1 MTFQDDQLSPGY
13 NQFDEE
19 RFVTELPKRHGRR
32 AFARDKARVLH
43 SAGLR
48 RLAAKTQMM
57 SAGADDFPRTRL
69 THTLEVAQIGRE
81 LGEALGCDPDLVE
94 TACLVHD
101 LGHPPFGHNGE
112 EALHKASLDIG
123 GFEGNAQTFRLLT
136 RLESKTIRDGRSLGL
151 NLTRAT
157 LDAATKYPW
166 GFDGKNPKFGYYQED
181 KEIFDWVRLEVKS
194 QGKVFEA
201 QVMDIADDI
210 AYSVHDIEDAIY
222 GKHFSP
228 LALDSEP
235 EFIEGDLGDL
245 IINPKYNR
253 FNKLPDLEKQ
263 LNHYKLQNKKCL
275 VIGSGGASRAI
286 IYSLISQKVRKI
298 FIANRDQEKALKL
311 IADFK
316 NFSQQNL
323 VELEFVPLKTKFD
336 FLNEIDLIINGT
348 SLGMVNQQK
357 LDIDISNAKKT
368 AIVYDIVYKPLI
380 TDLLRQAKELDL
392 QIITGIGMLIEQA
405 LIGFEAWFKTKAKF
419 DLELE
424 KILLKNC

>member
-48 RLAAKTQMM
+48 RLSAKTQVM

-81 LGEALGCDPDLVE
+81 LGDALGCDPDLVE

-112 EALHKASLDIG
+112 EALHKASLEIG

-166 GFDGKNPKFGYYQED
+166 AFDGKNPKFGFYEED
-181 KEIFDWVRLEVKS
+181 KEIFDWVRLNVKN
-194 QGKVFEA
+194 QTKVFEA

-222 GKHFSP
+222 GQHFSP

-235 EFIEGDLGDL
+235 EFKEVVKLAATEYAPEINEDNLNKALNSLIKQSWWVKSFTATQVDMAALKNMTSHLIGKFTEEIEQATKAGNKAENFTRYNANLIVPLDTKAQIAVLKAVVNLFVMQRKGAAENYAKEQDL
-245 IINPKYNR
+245 I
-253 FNKLPDLEKQ
+253 
-263 LNHYKLQNKKCL
+263 LNIVEGLQN
-275 VIGSGGASRAI
+275 
-286 IYSLISQKVRKI
+286 
-298 FIANRDQEKALKL
+298 N
-311 IADFK
+311 
-316 NFSQQNL
+316 
-323 VELEFVPLKTKFD
+323 P
-336 FLNEIDLIINGT
+336 
-348 SLGMVNQQK
+348 QK
-357 LDIDISNAKKT
+357 LDPQFKHQFDNAGSSKEAKRAVIDQVAS
-368 AIVYDIVYKPLI
+368 L
-380 TDLLRQAKELDL
+380 TDSSARRLAQEFV
-392 QIITGIGMLIEQA
+392 G
-405 LIGFEAWFKTKAKF
+405 
-419 DLELE
+419 
-424 KILLKNC
+424 

>member
-48 RLAAKTQMM
+48 RLSAKTQVM

-81 LGEALGCDPDLVE
+81 LGDALGCDPDLVE

-166 GFDGKNPKFGYYQED
+166 AFDGKNPKFGFYEED
-181 KEIFDWVRLEVKS
+181 KEIFDWVRLNVKNQS
-194 QGKVFEA
+194 KVFEA

-222 GKHFSP
+222 GQHFSP

-235 EFIEGDLGDL
+235 EFKEVVKLAATEYATEINEDNLNKALNSLIKQSWWVKSFTATQVDMAALKNMTSHLIGKFTEEIEQATKAGNKAENFTRYNANLIVPLETKAQIAVLKAVVNLFVMQRKGAAENYAKEQDL
-245 IINPKYNR
+245 I
-253 FNKLPDLEKQ
+253 
-263 LNHYKLQNKKCL
+263 LNIVEGLQN
-275 VIGSGGASRAI
+275 
-286 IYSLISQKVRKI
+286 
-298 FIANRDQEKALKL
+298 N
-311 IADFK
+311 
-316 NFSQQNL
+316 
-323 VELEFVPLKTKFD
+323 P
-336 FLNEIDLIINGT
+336 
-348 SLGMVNQQK
+348 QK
-357 LDIDISNAKKT
+357 LDPQFKHQFENAGSSKEAKRAVIDQVAS
-368 AIVYDIVYKPLI
+368 L
-380 TDLLRQAKELDL
+380 TDSSARRLAQEFV
-392 QIITGIGMLIEQA
+392 G
-405 LIGFEAWFKTKAKF
+405 
-419 DLELE
+419 
-424 KILLKNC
+424 

>member
-48 RLAAKTQMM
+48 RLSAKTQVM

-81 LGEALGCDPDLVE
+81 LGDALGCDPDLVE

-166 GFDGKNPKFGYYQED
+166 AFDGKNPKFGFYEED
-181 KEIFDWVRLEVKS
+181 KEIFDWVRLEVK
-194 QGKVFEA
+194 GRAKVFEA

-222 GKHFSP
+222 GQHFSP

-235 EFIEGDLGDL
+235 EFKEVVKLAAKEYAPEIDEDNLNKALNSLIKQSWWVKSFTATQVDMAALKNMTSHLIGKFTEEIEQATKSGNNAENFTRYNANLIVPLETKSQIAVLKAVVNLFVMQRKGAAENYAKEQDL
-245 IINPKYNR
+245 IMNIV
-253 FNKLPDLEKQ
+253 EG
-263 LNHYKLQNKKCL
+263 LQN
-275 VIGSGGASRAI
+275 
-286 IYSLISQKVRKI
+286 
-298 FIANRDQEKALKL
+298 N
-311 IADFK
+311 
-316 NFSQQNL
+316 
-323 VELEFVPLKTKFD
+323 P
-336 FLNEIDLIINGT
+336 
-348 SLGMVNQQK
+348 QK
-357 LDIDISNAKKT
+357 LDPQFKHQFDNAGSSKEAKRAVIDQVAS
-368 AIVYDIVYKPLI
+368 L
-380 TDLLRQAKELDL
+380 TDSSARRLAQEFV
-392 QIITGIGMLIEQA
+392 G
-405 LIGFEAWFKTKAKF
+405 
-419 DLELE
+419 
-424 KILLKNC
+424 

>member
-48 RLAAKTQMM
+48 RLSAKTQVM

-81 LGEALGCDPDLVE
+81 LGDALGCDPDLVE

-166 GFDGKNPKFGYYQED
+166 AFDGKNPKFGFYEED
-181 KEIFDWVRLEVKS
+181 KEIFDWVRLNVKNQS
-194 QGKVFEA
+194 KVFEA

-222 GKHFSP
+222 GQHFSP

-235 EFIEGDLGDL
+235 EFKEVVKLAATEYATEIDEDNLNKALNSLIKQSWWVKSFTATQVDMAALKNMTSHLIGKFTEEIEQATKAGNKAENFTRYNANLIVPLETKAQIAVLKAVVNLFVMQRKGAAENYAKEQDL
-245 IINPKYNR
+245 I
-253 FNKLPDLEKQ
+253 
-263 LNHYKLQNKKCL
+263 LNIVEGLQN
-275 VIGSGGASRAI
+275 
-286 IYSLISQKVRKI
+286 
-298 FIANRDQEKALKL
+298 N
-311 IADFK
+311 
-316 NFSQQNL
+316 
-323 VELEFVPLKTKFD
+323 P
-336 FLNEIDLIINGT
+336 
-348 SLGMVNQQK
+348 QK
-357 LDIDISNAKKT
+357 LDPQFKHQFDNAGSSKEAKRAVIDQVAS
-368 AIVYDIVYKPLI
+368 L
-380 TDLLRQAKELDL
+380 TDSSARRLAQEFV
-392 QIITGIGMLIEQA
+392 G
-405 LIGFEAWFKTKAKF
+405 
-419 DLELE
+419 
-424 KILLKNC
+424 

>member
-48 RLAAKTQMM
+48 RLSAKTQVM

-81 LGEALGCDPDLVE
+81 LGDALGCDPDLVE

-166 GFDGKNPKFGYYQED
+166 AFDGKNPKFGFYEED
-181 KEIFDWVRLEVKS
+181 KEIFDWVRLNAKNQS
-194 QGKVFEA
+194 KVFEA

-222 GKHFSP
+222 GQHFSP

-235 EFIEGDLGDL
+235 EFKEVVKLAATEYASEINEDNLNKALNSLIKQSWWVKSFTATQVDMAALKNMTSHLIGKFTEEIEQATKAGNKAENFTRYNANLIVPLETKAQIAVLKAVVNLFVMQRKGAAENYAKEQDL
-245 IINPKYNR
+245 I
-253 FNKLPDLEKQ
+253 
-263 LNHYKLQNKKCL
+263 LNIVEGLQN
-275 VIGSGGASRAI
+275 
-286 IYSLISQKVRKI
+286 
-298 FIANRDQEKALKL
+298 N
-311 IADFK
+311 
-316 NFSQQNL
+316 
-323 VELEFVPLKTKFD
+323 P
-336 FLNEIDLIINGT
+336 
-348 SLGMVNQQK
+348 QK
-357 LDIDISNAKKT
+357 LDPQFKHQFENAGSSKEAKRAVIDQVAS
-368 AIVYDIVYKPLI
+368 L
-380 TDLLRQAKELDL
+380 TDSSARRLAQEFV
-392 QIITGIGMLIEQA
+392 G
-405 LIGFEAWFKTKAKF
+405 
-419 DLELE
+419 
-424 KILLKNC
+424 

>member
-1 MTFQDDQLSPGY
+1 MIFQDDQLSPGY

-48 RLAAKTQMM
+48 RLSAKTQVM

-81 LGEALGCDPDLVE
+81 LGDALGCDPDLVE

-136 RLESKTIRDGRSLGL
+136 RLESKAIRDGRSLGL

-166 GFDGKNPKFGYYQED
+166 AFDGKNPKFGFYEED
-181 KEIFDWVRLEVKS
+181 KEIFDWVRLNAKS
-194 QGKVFEA
+194 QTKVFEA

-222 GKHFSP
+222 GQHFSP

-235 EFIEGDLGDL
+235 EFKEVVKLAATEYATEIDEDNLNKALNSLIKQSWWVKSFTATQVDMAALKNMTSHLIGKFTEEIEQATKAGNKAANFTRYNANLIVPLDTKAQIAVLKAVVNLFVMQRKGAAENYAKEQDL
-245 IINPKYNR
+245 I
-253 FNKLPDLEKQ
+253 
-263 LNHYKLQNKKCL
+263 LNIVEGLQN
-275 VIGSGGASRAI
+275 
-286 IYSLISQKVRKI
+286 
-298 FIANRDQEKALKL
+298 N
-311 IADFK
+311 
-316 NFSQQNL
+316 
-323 VELEFVPLKTKFD
+323 P
-336 FLNEIDLIINGT
+336 
-348 SLGMVNQQK
+348 QK
-357 LDIDISNAKKT
+357 LDPQFKHQFDNAGSSKEAKRAVIDQVAS
-368 AIVYDIVYKPLI
+368 L
-380 TDLLRQAKELDL
+380 TDSSARRLAQEFV
-392 QIITGIGMLIEQA
+392 G
-405 LIGFEAWFKTKAKF
+405 
-419 DLELE
+419 
-424 KILLKNC
+424 

>member
-48 RLAAKTQMM
+48 RLSAKTQVM

-81 LGEALGCDPDLVE
+81 LGDALGCDPDLVE

-166 GFDGKNPKFGYYQED
+166 AFDGKNPKFGFYEED
-181 KEIFDWVRLEVKS
+181 KEIFDWVRLNVKNQS
-194 QGKVFEA
+194 KVFEA

-222 GKHFSP
+222 GQHFSP

-235 EFIEGDLGDL
+235 EFKEVVKLAAKEYATEIDEDNLNRALNSLIKQSWWVKSFTATQVDMAALKNMTSHLIGKFTEEIEQATKAGNKAENFTRYNANLIVPLETKAQIAVLKAVVNLFVMQRKGAAENYAKEQDL
-245 IINPKYNR
+245 I
-253 FNKLPDLEKQ
+253 
-263 LNHYKLQNKKCL
+263 LNIVDGLQN
-275 VIGSGGASRAI
+275 
-286 IYSLISQKVRKI
+286 
-298 FIANRDQEKALKL
+298 N
-311 IADFK
+311 
-316 NFSQQNL
+316 
-323 VELEFVPLKTKFD
+323 P
-336 FLNEIDLIINGT
+336 
-348 SLGMVNQQK
+348 QK
-357 LDIDISNAKKT
+357 LDPQFKHQFDNAGSIKEAKRAVIDQVAS
-368 AIVYDIVYKPLI
+368 L
-380 TDLLRQAKELDL
+380 TDSSARRLAQEFV
-392 QIITGIGMLIEQA
+392 G
-405 LIGFEAWFKTKAKF
+405 
-419 DLELE
+419 
-424 KILLKNC
+424 

>member
-48 RLAAKTQMM
+48 RLSAKTQVM

-81 LGEALGCDPDLVE
+81 LGDALGCDPDLVE

-166 GFDGKNPKFGYYQED
+166 AFDGKNPKFGFYEED
-181 KEIFDWVRLEVKS
+181 KEIFDWVRLNVKN
-194 QGKVFEA
+194 QTKVFEA

-222 GKHFSP
+222 GQHFSP

-235 EFIEGDLGDL
+235 EFKEVVKLAATEYATEIDEDNLNKALNSLIKQSWWVKSFTATQVDMAALKNMTSHLIGKFTEEIEQATKAGNKAENFTRYNANLIVPLETKAQIAVLKAVVNLFVMQRKGAAENYAKEQDL
-245 IINPKYNR
+245 I
-253 FNKLPDLEKQ
+253 
-263 LNHYKLQNKKCL
+263 LNIVEGLQN
-275 VIGSGGASRAI
+275 
-286 IYSLISQKVRKI
+286 
-298 FIANRDQEKALKL
+298 N
-311 IADFK
+311 
-316 NFSQQNL
+316 
-323 VELEFVPLKTKFD
+323 P
-336 FLNEIDLIINGT
+336 
-348 SLGMVNQQK
+348 QK
-357 LDIDISNAKKT
+357 LDPQFKHQFDNAGSSKEAKRAVIDQVAS
-368 AIVYDIVYKPLI
+368 L
-380 TDLLRQAKELDL
+380 TDSSARRLAQEFV
-392 QIITGIGMLIEQA
+392 G
-405 LIGFEAWFKTKAKF
+405 
-419 DLELE
+419 
-424 KILLKNC
+424 

>member
-136 RLESKTIRDGRSLGL
+136 RLESKTIRHGRSLGL

-181 KEIFDWVRLEVKS
+181 KEIFDWVRLEVKG

-222 GKHFSP
+222 GKHFSS

-235 EFIEGDLGDL
+235 EFKEVV
-245 IINPKYNR
+245 
-253 FNKLPDLEKQ
+253 KLAAKE
-263 LNHYKLQNKKCL
+263 Y
-275 VIGSGGASRAI
+275 ASEI
-286 IYSLISQKVRKI
+286 DESILS
-298 FIANRDQEKALKL
+298 KALNLL
-311 IADFK
+311 INQSWWVKSFSATQVDMASLK
-316 NFSQQNL
+316 NMTSHL
-323 VELEFVPLKTKFD
+323 IGKFT
-336 FLNEIDLIINGT
+336 E
-348 SLGMVNQQK
+348 
-357 LDIDISNAKKT
+357 
-368 AIVYDIVYKPLI
+368 
-380 TDLLRQAKELDL
+380 E
-392 QIITGIGMLIEQA
+392 IEQA
-405 LIGFEAWFKTKAKF
+405 TKSGNKENNLIRYNANLIVPLDTKAQIAVLKSVVNLF
-419 DLELE
+419 VMQRKGAAENYAKEQDL
-424 KILLKNC
+424 ILSIVDGLQNNPLKLDPQFKQQYDNAESSKEAKRAVIDQVASLTDSSARRLAQEFVG

>member
-1 MTFQDDQLSPGY
+1 VNAFQDDQLSPGY

-48 RLAAKTQMM
+48 RLSAKTQVM

-81 LGEALGCDPDLVE
+81 LGEALGCDPDLLE

-101 LGHPPFGHNGE
+101 IGHPPFGHNGE

-166 GFDGKNPKFGYYQED
+166 AFDGKNPKFGFYEED
-181 KEIFDWVRLEVKS
+181 KEIFDWVRLEVK
-194 QGKVFEA
+194 GRAKVFEA

-222 GKHFSP
+222 GQHFSP

-235 EFIEGDLGDL
+235 EFKEVVKVAAKEYAPEIDEDNL
-245 IINPKYNR
+245 
-253 FNKLPDLEKQ
+253 NKA
-263 LNHYKLQNKKCL
+263 LN
-275 VIGSGGASRAI
+275 
-286 IYSLISQKVRKI
+286 SLIKQSWWVKSFTATQVDM
-298 FIANRDQEKALKL
+298 AALKNMTSHL
-311 IADFK
+311 IG
-316 NFSQQNL
+316 
-323 VELEFVPLKTKFD
+323 KFT
-336 FLNEIDLIINGT
+336 E
-348 SLGMVNQQK
+348 
-357 LDIDISNAKKT
+357 
-368 AIVYDIVYKPLI
+368 
-380 TDLLRQAKELDL
+380 E
-392 QIITGIGMLIEQA
+392 IEQA
-405 LIGFEAWFKTKAKF
+405 TKSGNKAENFTRYNANLIVPLETKAQIAVLKAVVNLF
-419 DLELE
+419 VMQRKGAAENYAKEQDLILSIVIGLE
-424 KILLKNC
+424 KNPLKLDPQFKHQFDNAASSKDAKRAVIDQVASLTDSSARRLAQEFVG

>member
-48 RLAAKTQMM
+48 RLSAKTQVM

-166 GFDGKNPKFGYYQED
+166 AFDGKNPKFGFYEED
-181 KEIFDWVRLEVKS
+181 KEIFDWVRLEVK
-194 QGKVFEA
+194 GRAKVFEA

-222 GKHFSP
+222 GQHFSP

-235 EFIEGDLGDL
+235 EFKEVVKVAAKEYAPEIDEDNL
-245 IINPKYNR
+245 
-253 FNKLPDLEKQ
+253 NKA
-263 LNHYKLQNKKCL
+263 LN
-275 VIGSGGASRAI
+275 
-286 IYSLISQKVRKI
+286 SLIKQSWWVKSFTATQI
-298 FIANRDQEKALKL
+298 DMAALKNMTSHL
-311 IADFK
+311 IG
-316 NFSQQNL
+316 
-323 VELEFVPLKTKFD
+323 KFA
-336 FLNEIDLIINGT
+336 E
-348 SLGMVNQQK
+348 
-357 LDIDISNAKKT
+357 
-368 AIVYDIVYKPLI
+368 
-380 TDLLRQAKELDL
+380 E
-392 QIITGIGMLIEQA
+392 IEQA
-405 LIGFEAWFKTKAKF
+405 TKSGNKAENFTRYNANLIVPLETKAQIAVLKAVVNLF
-419 DLELE
+419 VMQRKGAAENYAKEQDLILSIVDGLE
-424 KILLKNC
+424 KNPLKLDPQFKHQFDNAASSKDAKRAVIDQVASLTDSSARRLAQEFVG

>member
-48 RLAAKTQMM
+48 RLSAKTQVM

-81 LGEALGCDPDLVE
+81 LGDALGCDPDLVE

-166 GFDGKNPKFGYYQED
+166 AFDGKNPKFGFYEED
-181 KEIFDWVRLEVKS
+181 KEIFDWVRLNAKS
-194 QGKVFEA
+194 QTKVFEA

-222 GKHFSP
+222 GQHFSP

-235 EFIEGDLGDL
+235 EFKEVVKLAATEYATEIDEDNLNKALNSLIKQSWWVKSFTANQVEMAALKNMTSHLIGKFTEEIEQATKAGNKAENFTRYNANLIVPLETKAQIAVLKAVVNLFVMQRKGAAENYAKEQDL
-245 IINPKYNR
+245 I
-253 FNKLPDLEKQ
+253 
-263 LNHYKLQNKKCL
+263 LNIVDGLQN
-275 VIGSGGASRAI
+275 
-286 IYSLISQKVRKI
+286 
-298 FIANRDQEKALKL
+298 N
-311 IADFK
+311 
-316 NFSQQNL
+316 
-323 VELEFVPLKTKFD
+323 P
-336 FLNEIDLIINGT
+336 
-348 SLGMVNQQK
+348 QK
-357 LDIDISNAKKT
+357 LDPQFKHQFDNAGSSKEAKRAVIDQVAS
-368 AIVYDIVYKPLI
+368 L
-380 TDLLRQAKELDL
+380 TDSSARRLAQEFV
-392 QIITGIGMLIEQA
+392 G
-405 LIGFEAWFKTKAKF
+405 
-419 DLELE
+419 
-424 KILLKNC
+424 

>member
-48 RLAAKTQMM
+48 RLSAKTQVM

-81 LGEALGCDPDLVE
+81 LGDALGCDPDLVE

-112 EALHKASLDIG
+112 EALQKASLDIG

-166 GFDGKNPKFGYYQED
+166 AFDGKNPKFGYYEED
-181 KEIFDWVRLEVKS
+181 KDIFDWVRLEVKD
-194 QGKVFEA
+194 QAKVFEA

-222 GKHFSP
+222 GQHFSP

-235 EFIEGDLGDL
+235 EFKEVVKLAATEYATEIDEDNLNRALNSLIKQSWWVKSFTATQVDMAALKNMTSHLIGKFTEEIEQATKAGNKAENFTRYNANLIVPLETKAQIAVLKAVVNLFVMQRKGAAENYAKEQDL
-245 IINPKYNR
+245 I
-253 FNKLPDLEKQ
+253 
-263 LNHYKLQNKKCL
+263 LNIVEGLQN
-275 VIGSGGASRAI
+275 
-286 IYSLISQKVRKI
+286 
-298 FIANRDQEKALKL
+298 N
-311 IADFK
+311 
-316 NFSQQNL
+316 
-323 VELEFVPLKTKFD
+323 P
-336 FLNEIDLIINGT
+336 
-348 SLGMVNQQK
+348 QK
-357 LDIDISNAKKT
+357 LDPQFKHQFDNAESSKEAKRAVIDQVAS
-368 AIVYDIVYKPLI
+368 L
-380 TDLLRQAKELDL
+380 TDSSARRLAQEFV
-392 QIITGIGMLIEQA
+392 G
-405 LIGFEAWFKTKAKF
+405 
-419 DLELE
+419 
-424 KILLKNC
+424 

>member
-48 RLAAKTQMM
+48 RLSAKTQVM

-81 LGEALGCDPDLVE
+81 LGDALGCDPDLVE

-112 EALHKASLDIG
+112 EALHKAALDIG

-166 GFDGKNPKFGYYQED
+166 AFDGKNPKFGFYEED
-181 KEIFDWVRLEVKS
+181 KEIFDWVRLNVKNQS
-194 QGKVFEA
+194 KVFEA

-222 GKHFSP
+222 GQHFSP

-235 EFIEGDLGDL
+235 EFKEVVKLAATEYASEINEDNLNKAFNSLIKQSWWVKSFTATQVDMAALKNMTSHLIGKFTEEIEQATKAGNKAENFTRYNANLIVPLETKAQIAVLKAVVNLFVMQRKGAAENYAKEQDL
-245 IINPKYNR
+245 I
-253 FNKLPDLEKQ
+253 
-263 LNHYKLQNKKCL
+263 LNIVEGLQN
-275 VIGSGGASRAI
+275 
-286 IYSLISQKVRKI
+286 
-298 FIANRDQEKALKL
+298 N
-311 IADFK
+311 
-316 NFSQQNL
+316 
-323 VELEFVPLKTKFD
+323 P
-336 FLNEIDLIINGT
+336 
-348 SLGMVNQQK
+348 QK
-357 LDIDISNAKKT
+357 LDPQFKHQFDNAGSSKEAKRAVIDQVAS
-368 AIVYDIVYKPLI
+368 L
-380 TDLLRQAKELDL
+380 TDSSARRLAQEFV
-392 QIITGIGMLIEQA
+392 G
-405 LIGFEAWFKTKAKF
+405 
-419 DLELE
+419 
-424 KILLKNC
+424 

>member
-48 RLAAKTQMM
+48 RLSAKTQVM

-81 LGEALGCDPDLVE
+81 LGDALGCDPDLVE

-112 EALHKASLDIG
+112 EALHKAALDIG

-166 GFDGKNPKFGYYQED
+166 AFDGKNPKFGFYEED
-181 KEIFDWVRLEVKS
+181 KEIFDWVRLNVKNQS
-194 QGKVFEA
+194 KVFEA

-222 GKHFSP
+222 GQHFSP

-235 EFIEGDLGDL
+235 EFKEVVKLAATEYASEIDEDNLNKALNSLIKQSWWVKSFTATQVDMAALKNMTSHLIGKFTEEIEQATKAGNKAENFTRYNANLIVPLETKAQIAVLKAVVNLFVMQRKGAAENYAKEQDL
-245 IINPKYNR
+245 I
-253 FNKLPDLEKQ
+253 
-263 LNHYKLQNKKCL
+263 LNIVDGLQN
-275 VIGSGGASRAI
+275 
-286 IYSLISQKVRKI
+286 
-298 FIANRDQEKALKL
+298 N
-311 IADFK
+311 
-316 NFSQQNL
+316 
-323 VELEFVPLKTKFD
+323 P
-336 FLNEIDLIINGT
+336 
-348 SLGMVNQQK
+348 QK
-357 LDIDISNAKKT
+357 LDPQFKHQFDNAGSSKEAKRAVIDQVAS
-368 AIVYDIVYKPLI
+368 L
-380 TDLLRQAKELDL
+380 TDSSARRLAQEFV
-392 QIITGIGMLIEQA
+392 G
-405 LIGFEAWFKTKAKF
+405 
-419 DLELE
+419 
-424 KILLKNC
+424 

>member
-48 RLAAKTQMM
+48 RLSAKTQVM

-81 LGEALGCDPDLVE
+81 LGDALGCDPDLVE

-166 GFDGKNPKFGYYQED
+166 AFDGKNPKFGFYEED
-181 KEIFDWVRLEVKS
+181 KEIFDWVRLNAKNQS
-194 QGKVFEA
+194 KVFEA

-222 GKHFSP
+222 GQHFSP

-235 EFIEGDLGDL
+235 EFKEVVKLAATEYATEINEDNLNKALNSLIKQSWWVKSFTATQVDMAALKNMTSHLIGKFTEEIEQATKAGNKAENFTRYNANLIVPLETKAQIAVLKAVVNLFVMQRKGAAENYAKEQDL
-245 IINPKYNR
+245 I
-253 FNKLPDLEKQ
+253 
-263 LNHYKLQNKKCL
+263 LNIVEGLQN
-275 VIGSGGASRAI
+275 
-286 IYSLISQKVRKI
+286 
-298 FIANRDQEKALKL
+298 N
-311 IADFK
+311 
-316 NFSQQNL
+316 
-323 VELEFVPLKTKFD
+323 P
-336 FLNEIDLIINGT
+336 
-348 SLGMVNQQK
+348 QK
-357 LDIDISNAKKT
+357 LDPQFKHQFENAGSSKEAKRAVIDQVAS
-368 AIVYDIVYKPLI
+368 L
-380 TDLLRQAKELDL
+380 TDSSARRLAQEFV
-392 QIITGIGMLIEQA
+392 G
-405 LIGFEAWFKTKAKF
+405 
-419 DLELE
+419 
-424 KILLKNC
+424 

>member
-1 MTFQDDQLSPGY
+1 
-13 NQFDEE
+13 
-19 RFVTELPKRHGRR
+19 
-32 AFARDKARVLH
+32 
-43 SAGLR
+43 
-48 RLAAKTQMM
+48 M

-166 GFDGKNPKFGYYQED
+166 AFDGKNPKFGFYEED
-181 KEIFDWVRLEVKS
+181 KEIFDWVRLEVK
-194 QGKVFEA
+194 GRAKVFEA

-222 GKHFSP
+222 GQHFSP

-235 EFIEGDLGDL
+235 EFKEVVKVAAKEYAPEIDEDNL
-245 IINPKYNR
+245 
-253 FNKLPDLEKQ
+253 NKA
-263 LNHYKLQNKKCL
+263 LN
-275 VIGSGGASRAI
+275 
-286 IYSLISQKVRKI
+286 SLIKQSWWVKSFTATQVDM
-298 FIANRDQEKALKL
+298 AALKNMTSHL
-311 IADFK
+311 IG
-316 NFSQQNL
+316 
-323 VELEFVPLKTKFD
+323 KFT
-336 FLNEIDLIINGT
+336 E
-348 SLGMVNQQK
+348 
-357 LDIDISNAKKT
+357 
-368 AIVYDIVYKPLI
+368 
-380 TDLLRQAKELDL
+380 E
-392 QIITGIGMLIEQA
+392 IEQA
-405 LIGFEAWFKTKAKF
+405 TKSGNKAENFTRYNANLIVPLETKAQIAVLKAVVNLF
-419 DLELE
+419 VMQRKGAAENYAKEQDLILSIVIGLE
-424 KILLKNC
+424 KNPLKLDPQFKHQFDNAASSKDAKRAVIDQVASLTDSSARRLAQEFVG

>member
-48 RLAAKTQMM
+48 RLSAKTQVM

-81 LGEALGCDPDLVE
+81 LGDALGCDPDLVE

-136 RLESKTIRDGRSLGL
+136 RLESKTIREGRSLGL

-166 GFDGKNPKFGYYQED
+166 AFDGKNPKFGFYEED
-181 KEIFDWVRLEVKS
+181 KEIFDWVRLNAKNQS
-194 QGKVFEA
+194 KVFEA

-222 GKHFSP
+222 GQHFSP

-235 EFIEGDLGDL
+235 EFKEVVKLAATEYASEINEDNLNKALNSLIKQSWWVKSFTATQVDMAALKNMTSHLIGKFTEEIEQATKAGNKAENFTRYNANLIVPLETKAQIAVLKAVVNLFVMQRKGAAENYAKEQDL
-245 IINPKYNR
+245 I
-253 FNKLPDLEKQ
+253 
-263 LNHYKLQNKKCL
+263 LNIVEGLQN
-275 VIGSGGASRAI
+275 
-286 IYSLISQKVRKI
+286 
-298 FIANRDQEKALKL
+298 N
-311 IADFK
+311 
-316 NFSQQNL
+316 
-323 VELEFVPLKTKFD
+323 P
-336 FLNEIDLIINGT
+336 
-348 SLGMVNQQK
+348 QK
-357 LDIDISNAKKT
+357 LDPQFKHQFDNAGSSKEAKRAVIDQVAS
-368 AIVYDIVYKPLI
+368 L
-380 TDLLRQAKELDL
+380 TDSSARRLAQEFV
-392 QIITGIGMLIEQA
+392 G
-405 LIGFEAWFKTKAKF
+405 
-419 DLELE
+419 
-424 KILLKNC
+424 

>member
-48 RLAAKTQMM
+48 RLSAKTQVM

-81 LGEALGCDPDLVE
+81 LGDALGCDPDLVE

-166 GFDGKNPKFGYYQED
+166 AFDGKNPKFGFYEED
-181 KEIFDWVRLEVKS
+181 KEIFDWVRLNAKG
-194 QGKVFEA
+194 QTKVFEA

-222 GKHFSP
+222 GQHFSP

-235 EFIEGDLGDL
+235 EFKEVVKLAATEYATEIDEDNLNKALNSLIKQSWWVKSFTATQVDMAALKNMTSHLIGKFTEEIEQATKAGNKAENFTRYNANLIVPLETKAQIAVLKAVVNLFVMQRKGAAENYAKEQDL
-245 IINPKYNR
+245 I
-253 FNKLPDLEKQ
+253 
-263 LNHYKLQNKKCL
+263 LNIVEGLQN
-275 VIGSGGASRAI
+275 
-286 IYSLISQKVRKI
+286 
-298 FIANRDQEKALKL
+298 N
-311 IADFK
+311 
-316 NFSQQNL
+316 
-323 VELEFVPLKTKFD
+323 P
-336 FLNEIDLIINGT
+336 
-348 SLGMVNQQK
+348 QK
-357 LDIDISNAKKT
+357 LDPQFKHQFDNAGSSKEAKRAVIDQVAS
-368 AIVYDIVYKPLI
+368 L
-380 TDLLRQAKELDL
+380 TDSSARRLAQEFV
-392 QIITGIGMLIEQA
+392 G
-405 LIGFEAWFKTKAKF
+405 
-419 DLELE
+419 
-424 KILLKNC
+424 

>member
-235 EFIEGDLGDL
+235 EFREVV
-245 IINPKYNR
+245 
-253 FNKLPDLEKQ
+253 KLAAKEYASEIDESILSKA
-263 LNHYKLQNKKCL
+263 LN
-275 VIGSGGASRAI
+275 
-286 IYSLISQKVRKI
+286 SLINQSWWVKSFTATQVDM
-298 FIANRDQEKALKL
+298 ASLKNMTSHL
-311 IADFK
+311 IG
-316 NFSQQNL
+316 
-323 VELEFVPLKTKFD
+323 KFT
-336 FLNEIDLIINGT
+336 E
-348 SLGMVNQQK
+348 
-357 LDIDISNAKKT
+357 
-368 AIVYDIVYKPLI
+368 
-380 TDLLRQAKELDL
+380 E
-392 QIITGIGMLIEQA
+392 IEQA
-405 LIGFEAWFKTKAKF
+405 TKSGNKENNLTRYNANLIVPLDTKAQIAVLKSVVNLF
-419 DLELE
+419 VMQRKGAAENYAKEQDL
-424 KILLKNC
+424 ILSIVDGLQNNPLKLDPQFKQQYDNAESSKEAKRAVIDQVASLTDSSARRLAQEFVG

>member
-48 RLAAKTQMM
+48 RLSAKTQVM

-81 LGEALGCDPDLVE
+81 LGDALGCDPDLVE

-166 GFDGKNPKFGYYQED
+166 AFDGKNPKFGFYEED
-181 KEIFDWVRLEVKS
+181 KEIFDWVRLNVKN
-194 QGKVFEA
+194 QTKVFEA

-222 GKHFSP
+222 GQHFSP

-235 EFIEGDLGDL
+235 EFKEVVKLAATEYASEINEDNLNKALNSLIKQSWWVKSFTATQVDMAALKNMTSHLIGKFTEEIEQATKAGNKAENFTRYNANLIVPLETKAQIAVLKAVVNLFVMQRKGAAENYAKEQDL
-245 IINPKYNR
+245 I
-253 FNKLPDLEKQ
+253 
-263 LNHYKLQNKKCL
+263 LNIVDGLQN
-275 VIGSGGASRAI
+275 
-286 IYSLISQKVRKI
+286 
-298 FIANRDQEKALKL
+298 N
-311 IADFK
+311 
-316 NFSQQNL
+316 
-323 VELEFVPLKTKFD
+323 P
-336 FLNEIDLIINGT
+336 
-348 SLGMVNQQK
+348 QK
-357 LDIDISNAKKT
+357 LDPQFKHQFDNAGSSKEAKRAVIDQVAS
-368 AIVYDIVYKPLI
+368 L
-380 TDLLRQAKELDL
+380 TDSSARRLAQEFV
-392 QIITGIGMLIEQA
+392 G
-405 LIGFEAWFKTKAKF
+405 
-419 DLELE
+419 
-424 KILLKNC
+424 

>member
-48 RLAAKTQMM
+48 RLSAKTQVM

-81 LGEALGCDPDLVE
+81 LGDALGCDPDLVE

-136 RLESKTIRDGRSLGL
+136 RLESKTIREGRSLGL

-166 GFDGKNPKFGYYQED
+166 AFDGKNPKFGFYEED
-181 KEIFDWVRLEVKS
+181 KEIFDWVRLNVKS
-194 QGKVFEA
+194 QTKVFEA

-222 GKHFSP
+222 GQHFSP

-235 EFIEGDLGDL
+235 EFKEVVKLAATEYAPEINEDNLNKALNSLIKQSWWVKSFTATQVDMAALKNMTSHLIGKFTEEIEQATKAGNKAENFTRYNANLIVPLETKAQIAVLKAVVNLFVMQRKGAAENYAKEQDL
-245 IINPKYNR
+245 I
-253 FNKLPDLEKQ
+253 
-263 LNHYKLQNKKCL
+263 LNIVEGLQN
-275 VIGSGGASRAI
+275 
-286 IYSLISQKVRKI
+286 
-298 FIANRDQEKALKL
+298 N
-311 IADFK
+311 
-316 NFSQQNL
+316 
-323 VELEFVPLKTKFD
+323 P
-336 FLNEIDLIINGT
+336 
-348 SLGMVNQQK
+348 QK
-357 LDIDISNAKKT
+357 LDPQFKHQFDNAGSSKEAKRAVIDQVAS
-368 AIVYDIVYKPLI
+368 L
-380 TDLLRQAKELDL
+380 TDSSARRLAQEFV
-392 QIITGIGMLIEQA
+392 G
-405 LIGFEAWFKTKAKF
+405 
-419 DLELE
+419 
-424 KILLKNC
+424 

>member
-166 GFDGKNPKFGYYQED
+166 KFDGKNPKFGYYQED

-235 EFIEGDLGDL
+235 EFREVV
-245 IINPKYNR
+245 
-253 FNKLPDLEKQ
+253 KLAAKEYASEIDESILSKA
-263 LNHYKLQNKKCL
+263 LN
-275 VIGSGGASRAI
+275 
-286 IYSLISQKVRKI
+286 SLINQSWWVKSFTATQVDM
-298 FIANRDQEKALKL
+298 ASLKNMTSHL
-311 IADFK
+311 IG
-316 NFSQQNL
+316 
-323 VELEFVPLKTKFD
+323 KFT
-336 FLNEIDLIINGT
+336 E
-348 SLGMVNQQK
+348 
-357 LDIDISNAKKT
+357 
-368 AIVYDIVYKPLI
+368 
-380 TDLLRQAKELDL
+380 E
-392 QIITGIGMLIEQA
+392 IEQA
-405 LIGFEAWFKTKAKF
+405 TKSGNKENNLTRYNANLIVPLDTKAQIAVLKSVVNLF
-419 DLELE
+419 VMQRKGAAENYAKEQDL
-424 KILLKNC
+424 ILSIVDGLQNNPLKLDPQFKQQYDNAESSKEAKRAVIDQVASLTDSSARRLAQEFVG

>member
-48 RLAAKTQMM
+48 RLSAKTQVM

-81 LGEALGCDPDLVE
+81 LGDALGCDPDLVE

-166 GFDGKNPKFGYYQED
+166 AFDGKNPKFGFYEED
-181 KEIFDWVRLEVKS
+181 KEIFDWVRLNAKS
-194 QGKVFEA
+194 QTKVFEA

-222 GKHFSP
+222 GQHFSP

-235 EFIEGDLGDL
+235 EFKEVVKLAATEYATEIDEDNLNKALNSLIKQSWWVKSFTATQVDMAALKNMTSHLIGKFTEEIEQATKAGNKAENFTRYNANLIVPLETKAQIAVLKAVVNLFVMQRKGAAENYAKEQDL
-245 IINPKYNR
+245 I
-253 FNKLPDLEKQ
+253 
-263 LNHYKLQNKKCL
+263 LNIVDGLQN
-275 VIGSGGASRAI
+275 
-286 IYSLISQKVRKI
+286 
-298 FIANRDQEKALKL
+298 N
-311 IADFK
+311 
-316 NFSQQNL
+316 
-323 VELEFVPLKTKFD
+323 P
-336 FLNEIDLIINGT
+336 
-348 SLGMVNQQK
+348 QK
-357 LDIDISNAKKT
+357 LDPQFKHQFDNAESSKEAKRAVIDQVAS
-368 AIVYDIVYKPLI
+368 L
-380 TDLLRQAKELDL
+380 TDSSARRLAQEFV
-392 QIITGIGMLIEQA
+392 G
-405 LIGFEAWFKTKAKF
+405 
-419 DLELE
+419 
-424 KILLKNC
+424 

>member
-48 RLAAKTQMM
+48 RLSAKTQVM

-81 LGEALGCDPDLVE
+81 LGDALGCDPDLVE

-136 RLESKTIRDGRSLGL
+136 RLESKTIREGRSLGL

-166 GFDGKNPKFGYYQED
+166 AFDGKNPKFGFYEED
-181 KEIFDWVRLEVKS
+181 KEIFDWVRLNAKS
-194 QGKVFEA
+194 QTKVFEA

-222 GKHFSP
+222 GQHFSP

-235 EFIEGDLGDL
+235 EFKEVVKLAATEYATEIDEDNLNKALNSLIKQSWWVKSFTATQVDMAALKNMTSHLIGKFTEEIEQATKAGNKAENFTRYNANLIVPLETKAQIAVLKAVVNLFVMQRKGAAENYAKEQDL
-245 IINPKYNR
+245 I
-253 FNKLPDLEKQ
+253 
-263 LNHYKLQNKKCL
+263 LNIVDGLQN
-275 VIGSGGASRAI
+275 
-286 IYSLISQKVRKI
+286 
-298 FIANRDQEKALKL
+298 N
-311 IADFK
+311 
-316 NFSQQNL
+316 
-323 VELEFVPLKTKFD
+323 P
-336 FLNEIDLIINGT
+336 
-348 SLGMVNQQK
+348 QK
-357 LDIDISNAKKT
+357 LDPQFKHQFDNAGSSKEAKRAVIDQVAS
-368 AIVYDIVYKPLI
+368 L
-380 TDLLRQAKELDL
+380 TDSSARRLAQEFV
-392 QIITGIGMLIEQA
+392 G
-405 LIGFEAWFKTKAKF
+405 
-419 DLELE
+419 
-424 KILLKNC
+424 

>member
-19 RFVTELPKRHGRR
+19 RFVTELPKRRGRR

-48 RLAAKTQMM
+48 RLSAKTQVM

-81 LGEALGCDPDLVE
+81 LGDALGCDPDLVE

-166 GFDGKNPKFGYYQED
+166 AFDGKNPKFGFYEED
-181 KEIFDWVRLEVKS
+181 KEIFDWVRLNVKNQS
-194 QGKVFEA
+194 KVFEA

-222 GKHFSP
+222 GQHFSP

-235 EFIEGDLGDL
+235 EFKEVVKLAATEYASEINEDNLNKALNSLIKQSWWVKSFTATQVDMAALKNMTSHLIGKFTEEIEQATKAGNKAENFTRYNANLIVPLETKAQIAVLKAVVNLFVMQRKGAAENYAKEQDL
-245 IINPKYNR
+245 I
-253 FNKLPDLEKQ
+253 
-263 LNHYKLQNKKCL
+263 LNIVEGLQN
-275 VIGSGGASRAI
+275 
-286 IYSLISQKVRKI
+286 
-298 FIANRDQEKALKL
+298 N
-311 IADFK
+311 
-316 NFSQQNL
+316 
-323 VELEFVPLKTKFD
+323 P
-336 FLNEIDLIINGT
+336 
-348 SLGMVNQQK
+348 QK
-357 LDIDISNAKKT
+357 LDPQFKHQFDNAGSSKEAKRAVIDQVAS
-368 AIVYDIVYKPLI
+368 L
-380 TDLLRQAKELDL
+380 TDSSARRLAQEFV
-392 QIITGIGMLIEQA
+392 G
-405 LIGFEAWFKTKAKF
+405 
-419 DLELE
+419 
-424 KILLKNC
+424 

>member
-48 RLAAKTQMM
+48 RLSAKTQVM

-166 GFDGKNPKFGYYQED
+166 AFDGKNPKFGFYEED
-181 KEIFDWVRLEVKS
+181 KEIFDWVRLEVK
-194 QGKVFEA
+194 GRAKVFEA

-222 GKHFSP
+222 GQHFSP

-235 EFIEGDLGDL
+235 EFKEVVKVAAKEYAPEIDEDNL
-245 IINPKYNR
+245 
-253 FNKLPDLEKQ
+253 NKA
-263 LNHYKLQNKKCL
+263 LN
-275 VIGSGGASRAI
+275 
-286 IYSLISQKVRKI
+286 SLIKQSWWVKSFTATQVDM
-298 FIANRDQEKALKL
+298 AALKNMTSHL
-311 IADFK
+311 IG
-316 NFSQQNL
+316 
-323 VELEFVPLKTKFD
+323 KFT
-336 FLNEIDLIINGT
+336 E
-348 SLGMVNQQK
+348 
-357 LDIDISNAKKT
+357 
-368 AIVYDIVYKPLI
+368 
-380 TDLLRQAKELDL
+380 E
-392 QIITGIGMLIEQA
+392 IEQA
-405 LIGFEAWFKTKAKF
+405 TKSGNKAENFTRYNANLIVPLETKSQIAVLKAVVNLFVMQRKGAAENYAKEQ
-419 DLELE
+419 DLILSIVDGLE
-424 KILLKNC
+424 KNPLKLDPQFKHQFDNAASSKDAKRAVIDQVASLTDSSARRLAQEFVG

>member
-13 NQFDEE
+13 SQFDEE

-48 RLAAKTQMM
+48 RLSAKTQVM

-81 LGEALGCDPDLVE
+81 LGDALGCDPDLVE

-166 GFDGKNPKFGYYQED
+166 AFDGKNPKFGFYEED
-181 KEIFDWVRLEVKS
+181 KEIFDWVRLNAKS
-194 QGKVFEA
+194 QTKVFEA

-222 GKHFSP
+222 GQHFSP

-235 EFIEGDLGDL
+235 EFKEVVKLAATEYAPEINEDNLNKALNSLIKQSWWVKSFTATQVDMAALKNMTSHLIGKFTEEIEQATKAGNKAENFTRYNANLIVPLDTKAQIAVLKAVVNLFVMQRKGAAENYAKEQDL
-245 IINPKYNR
+245 I
-253 FNKLPDLEKQ
+253 
-263 LNHYKLQNKKCL
+263 LNIVDGLQN
-275 VIGSGGASRAI
+275 
-286 IYSLISQKVRKI
+286 
-298 FIANRDQEKALKL
+298 N
-311 IADFK
+311 
-316 NFSQQNL
+316 
-323 VELEFVPLKTKFD
+323 P
-336 FLNEIDLIINGT
+336 
-348 SLGMVNQQK
+348 QK
-357 LDIDISNAKKT
+357 LDPQFKHQFDNAGSSKEAKRAVIDQVAS
-368 AIVYDIVYKPLI
+368 L
-380 TDLLRQAKELDL
+380 TDSSARRLAQEFV
-392 QIITGIGMLIEQA
+392 G
-405 LIGFEAWFKTKAKF
+405 
-419 DLELE
+419 
-424 KILLKNC
+424 

>member
-48 RLAAKTQMM
+48 RLSAKTQVM

-81 LGEALGCDPDLVE
+81 LGDALGCDPDLVE

-166 GFDGKNPKFGYYQED
+166 AFDGKNPKFGFYEED
-181 KEIFDWVRLEVKS
+181 KEIFDWVRLNAKG
-194 QGKVFEA
+194 QTKVFEA

-222 GKHFSP
+222 GQHFSP

-235 EFIEGDLGDL
+235 EFKEVVKLAATEYASEIDEDNLNKALNSLIKQSWWVKSFTATQVDMAALKNMTSHLIGKFTEEIEQATKAGNKAENFTRYNANLIVPLETKAQIAVLKAVVNLFVMQRKGAAENYAKEQDL
-245 IINPKYNR
+245 I
-253 FNKLPDLEKQ
+253 
-263 LNHYKLQNKKCL
+263 LNIVEGLQN
-275 VIGSGGASRAI
+275 
-286 IYSLISQKVRKI
+286 
-298 FIANRDQEKALKL
+298 N
-311 IADFK
+311 
-316 NFSQQNL
+316 
-323 VELEFVPLKTKFD
+323 P
-336 FLNEIDLIINGT
+336 
-348 SLGMVNQQK
+348 QK
-357 LDIDISNAKKT
+357 LDPQFKHQFENAGSSKEAKRAVIDQVAS
-368 AIVYDIVYKPLI
+368 L
-380 TDLLRQAKELDL
+380 TDSSARRLAQEFV
-392 QIITGIGMLIEQA
+392 G
-405 LIGFEAWFKTKAKF
+405 
-419 DLELE
+419 
-424 KILLKNC
+424 

>member
-48 RLAAKTQMM
+48 RLSAKTQVM

-81 LGEALGCDPDLVE
+81 LGDALGCDPDLVE

-166 GFDGKNPKFGYYQED
+166 AFDGKNPKFGFYEED
-181 KEIFDWVRLEVKS
+181 KEIFDWVRLNVKNQS
-194 QGKVFEA
+194 KVFEA

-222 GKHFSP
+222 GQHFSP

-235 EFIEGDLGDL
+235 EFKEVVKLAAKEYATEIDEDNLIKALNSLIKQSWWVKSFTATQVDMAALKNMTSHLIGKFTEEIEQATKAGNKAENFTRYNANL
-245 IINPKYNR
+245 IVP
-253 FNKLPDLEKQ
+253 LETKAQ
-263 LNHYKLQNKKCL
+263 IAVLKAVVNLFVMQRKGAAENYAKEQELILNIVDGLQN
-275 VIGSGGASRAI
+275 
-286 IYSLISQKVRKI
+286 
-298 FIANRDQEKALKL
+298 N
-311 IADFK
+311 
-316 NFSQQNL
+316 
-323 VELEFVPLKTKFD
+323 P
-336 FLNEIDLIINGT
+336 
-348 SLGMVNQQK
+348 QK
-357 LDIDISNAKKT
+357 LDPQFKHQFDNAGSIKEAKRAVIDQVAS
-368 AIVYDIVYKPLI
+368 L
-380 TDLLRQAKELDL
+380 TDSSARRLAQEFV
-392 QIITGIGMLIEQA
+392 G
-405 LIGFEAWFKTKAKF
+405 
-419 DLELE
+419 
-424 KILLKNC
+424 

>member
-48 RLAAKTQMM
+48 RLSAKTQVM

-81 LGEALGCDPDLVE
+81 LGDALGCDPDLVE

-166 GFDGKNPKFGYYQED
+166 AFDGKNPKFGFYEED
-181 KEIFDWVRLEVKS
+181 KEIFDWVRLNVKNQS
-194 QGKVFEA
+194 KVFEA

-222 GKHFSP
+222 GQHFSP

-235 EFIEGDLGDL
+235 EFKEVVKLAATEYATEIDEDNLNKALNSLIKQSWWVKSITATQVDMAALKNMTSHLIGKFTEEIEQATKAGNKAENFTRYNANLIVPLETKAQIAVLKAVVNLFVMQRKGAAENYAKEQDL
-245 IINPKYNR
+245 I
-253 FNKLPDLEKQ
+253 
-263 LNHYKLQNKKCL
+263 LNIVDGLQN
-275 VIGSGGASRAI
+275 
-286 IYSLISQKVRKI
+286 
-298 FIANRDQEKALKL
+298 N
-311 IADFK
+311 
-316 NFSQQNL
+316 
-323 VELEFVPLKTKFD
+323 P
-336 FLNEIDLIINGT
+336 
-348 SLGMVNQQK
+348 QK
-357 LDIDISNAKKT
+357 LDPQFKHQFDNAGSIKEAKRAVIDQVAS
-368 AIVYDIVYKPLI
+368 L
-380 TDLLRQAKELDL
+380 TDSSARRLAQEFV
-392 QIITGIGMLIEQA
+392 G
-405 LIGFEAWFKTKAKF
+405 
-419 DLELE
+419 
-424 KILLKNC
+424 

>member
-48 RLAAKTQMM
+48 RLSAKTQVM

-81 LGEALGCDPDLVE
+81 LGDALGCDPDLVE

-136 RLESKTIRDGRSLGL
+136 RLESKTIREGRSLGL

-166 GFDGKNPKFGYYQED
+166 AFDGKNPKFGFYEED
-181 KEIFDWVRLEVKS
+181 KEIFDWVRLNAKS
-194 QGKVFEA
+194 QTKVFEA

-222 GKHFSP
+222 GQHFSP

-235 EFIEGDLGDL
+235 EFKEVVKLAATEYASEINEDNLNKALNSLIKQSWWVKSFTATQVDMAALKNMTSHLIGKFTEEIEQATKAGNKAENFTRYNANLIVPLETKAQIAVLKAVVNLFVMQRKGAAENYAKEQDL
-245 IINPKYNR
+245 I
-253 FNKLPDLEKQ
+253 
-263 LNHYKLQNKKCL
+263 LNIVEGLQN
-275 VIGSGGASRAI
+275 
-286 IYSLISQKVRKI
+286 
-298 FIANRDQEKALKL
+298 N
-311 IADFK
+311 
-316 NFSQQNL
+316 
-323 VELEFVPLKTKFD
+323 P
-336 FLNEIDLIINGT
+336 
-348 SLGMVNQQK
+348 QK
-357 LDIDISNAKKT
+357 LDPQFKHQFDNAGSSKEAKRAVIDQVAS
-368 AIVYDIVYKPLI
+368 L
-380 TDLLRQAKELDL
+380 TDSSARRLAQEFV
-392 QIITGIGMLIEQA
+392 G
-405 LIGFEAWFKTKAKF
+405 
-419 DLELE
+419 
-424 KILLKNC
+424 